1 MVIKELG
8 NGEQK
13 VVTGDREKGG
23 EGG

>member
-23 EGG
+23 EGE